1 MGRQADFADNLRC
14 CCSASCKDKM
24 REMDGKSLEAV
35 LSGIQVP
42 GMFGSSMFSGK
53 SLCVAWLEH
62 WIRSY
67 AQHCCCLG
75 AESCLTLCNPMN
87 CTFPGSSL
95 HRISHGSGLPFPSP
109 EDRLDP
115 GIEPT
120 SPSLRAD
127 SFNS

>member
-1 MGRQADFADNLRC
+1 
-14 CCSASCKDKM
+14 M
-24 REMDGKSLEAV
+24 RGMDGKSLEAV

-42 GMFGSSMFSGK
+42 GMFGSNMFSGK

-87 CTFPGSSL
+87 CSIPGSSL
-95 HRISHGSGLPFPSP
+95 HRISQGRTLEWVAISFSRGSSRSR
-109 EDRLDP
+109 D
-115 GIEPT
+115 
-120 SPSLRAD
+120 
-127 SFNS
+127 